1 MRIGNGY
8 DVHEF
13 KEGRKLILGGVE
25 IPYDKGLLGHS
36 DADVLVHAIMDSML
50 GALALRD
57 IGYQFSDTDNKYKDI
72 SSLLLLEKVN
82 SMILKK
88 GYRIENIDSII
99 ACQSPK
105 LKNYIDKMREK
116 ISNILEIEIDRVS
129 VKATTTEGLGFVG
142 KKEGIEAY
150 SVCLLKEIGGNY
162 D

>member
-1 MRIGNGY
+1 
-8 DVHEF
+8 
-13 KEGRKLILGGVE
+13 
-25 IPYDKGLLGHS
+25 
-36 DADVLVHAIMDSML
+36 
-50 GALALRD
+50 
-57 IGYQFSDTDNKYKDI
+57 
-72 SSLLLLEKVN
+72 
-82 SMILKK
+82 MILKK